1 MIIDVNGKD
10 LELKFNLKFMKKLN
24 ENYKKESERAGI
36 NIGINLLYAALR
48 VYDPMAV
55 EDTIRYAKVKDSGV
69 TNEEIEEWLDE
80 ADIEELCDDFLK
92 ELETAPTTKGAVK
105 IVKDSIEHE
114 LMNL

>member
-10 LELKFNLKFMKKLN
+10 LELKFNLKFMRKLN
-24 ENYKKESERAGI
+24 ENYKKESERVGI
-36 NIGINLLYAALR
+36 NIGINLLYAALK

-55 EDTIRYAKVKDSGV
+55 EDTIRYAKANNDV
-69 TNEEIEEWLDE
+69 TNKEIEEWLNE
-80 ADIEELCDDFLK
+80 ADIEKLCDDFLK

-105 IVKDSIEHE
+105 IVKESIEQE

>member
-10 LELKFNLKFMKKLN
+10 LELKFNLKFMRKLN

-55 EDTIRYAKVKDSGV
+55 EDTIRYAKVNNDV
-69 TNEEIEEWLDE
+69 TKAEIEEWLDE
-80 ADIEELCDDFLK
+80 ADIEKLCDDFLK

-105 IVKDSIEHE
+105 IVKESIEHE

>member
-55 EDTIRYAKVKDSGV
+55 VDTVRYAKVNNDV
-69 TNEEIEEWLDE
+69 TNKEIEEWLDE
-80 ADIEELCDDFLK
+80 ADIEKLCDDFLK
-92 ELETAPTTKGAVK
+92 ALETAPTTKGAVK
-105 IVKDSIEHE
+105 IVKESIEHE
-114 LMNL
+114 LMNQ